1 MAKKIYGA
9 GTIVK
14 LANGK
19 WKWRGYFRDE
29 TTGAEHR
36 PTKTFNT
43 RKEAEEYRET
53 ACKTE
58 HRQKNLNKP
67 KMTVQQAYA
76 KWQTEVWKV
85 DGNLSDNTKRGW
97 VGVYKKHILPL
108 VGNSELQKID
118 SDKIQ
123 RYYNK
128 LKKEGLTHKT
138 IKNINQAFDALLKFC
153 IIKKL
158 LDSNPLDRVI
168 IPKDNMKK
176 RAEATQFVD
185 AIKESEYALVKPKLD
200 GIYQYALQFI
210 AESGIRP
217 EEIALRYEDI
227 NYASQEIY
235 IRRAVKRELTDYTKY
250 KTRKVESEDLK
261 SVKAYRTIPMT
272 ASLYMLLEWQR
283 EMLAELDIESA
294 YVFPN
299 SVGNIIEQR
308 NLLRSWH
315 NACKKAGIEIRGVKS
330 LRKLY
335 ITRRVREGMDP
346 KTLQH
351 LVGHE
356 SITTTLAFYQI
367 LDMDE
372 VKNEANKA
380 DVSLFGLSVPTEEEP
395 DPYAKQESGAN

>member
-1 MAKKIYGA
+1 MAKKLYGA

-19 WKWRGYFRDE
+19 WKWRGYYQDE
-29 TTGAEHR
+29 TTGEPHR

-53 ACKTE
+53 VFKTDLI
-58 HRQKNLNKP
+58 QNTLSKP
-67 KMTVQQAYA
+67 KMTVREAYA
-76 KWQTEVWKV
+76 KWQAEVWKV
-85 DGNLSDNTKRGW
+85 EGNLSENTMRGW
-97 VGVYKKHILPL
+97 VGVYNKHILPL
-108 VGNSELQKID
+108 VGDCELQKID

-123 RYYNK
+123 KYYNK
-128 LKKEGLTHKT
+128 LKKEGRVHKT

-158 LDSNPLDRVI
+158 IDSNPLDRVI

-176 RAEATQFVD
+176 RAETTQFAD
-185 AIKESEYALVKPKLD
+185 AITESEYALVKPKLN
-200 GIYQYALQFI
+200 GIYQYALQFV

-217 EEIALRYEDI
+217 EEIALRHEDI
-227 NYASQEIY
+227 NYVSQEIY

-272 ASLYMLLEWQR
+272 GTLFLILEWQR
-283 EMLAELDIESA
+283 EMLAGKEIESP

-299 SVGNIIEQR
+299 SVGKILEQR
-308 NLLRSWH
+308 NLLRAWH
-315 NACKKAGIEIRGVKS
+315 NACKNAEIEKRGVKS

-372 VKNEANKA
+372 VKNEATKV
-380 DVSLFGLSVPTEEEP
+380 DMSLVGLSMPTEEEP

>member
-19 WKWRGYFRDE
+19 WKWRGHYYDE
-29 TTGAEHR
+29 TTGEQHR

-53 ACKTE
+53 VFKTD
-58 HRQKNLNKP
+58 HIQKNLNKP
-67 KMTVQQAYA
+67 KMTVQQAYT

-97 VGVYKKHILPL
+97 VGVYQKHILPL
-108 VGNSELQKID
+108 VGKSELQKIN

-123 RYYNK
+123 KYYNK
-128 LKKEGLTHKT
+128 LKKDGLTHKT
-138 IKNINQAFDALLKFC
+138 IKNINQAFDALIKFC

-168 IPKDNMKK
+168 IPKDSMKK
-176 RAEATQFVD
+176 RAEATRFAD
-185 AIKESEYALVKPKLD
+185 SITESEYALVKPKLS
-200 GIYQYALQFI
+200 GIYQYALQFV

-217 EEIALRYEDI
+217 EEIALRQTDVDYDK
-227 NYASQEIY
+227 QEIR
-235 IRRAVKRELTDYTKY
+235 IQRAVKRELIDYEEY
-250 KTRKVESEDLK
+250 KTRKIESEDLK

-283 EMLAELDIESA
+283 EMLEELDIESP

-299 SVGNIIEQR
+299 SAGNIIEQR

-356 SITTTLAFYQI
+356 SITTTLTFYQI

-380 DVSLFGLSVPTEEEP
+380 DVSLFGLSFPDGTEP
-395 DPYAKQESGAN
+395 DLPDGWDE

>member
-19 WKWRGYFRDE
+19 WKWRGHYYDE
-29 TTGAEHR
+29 TTGEQHR

-43 RKEAEEYRET
+43 RKEAEEYREKVF
-53 ACKTE
+53 KTD
-58 HRQKNLNKP
+58 HIQKNLNKP

-97 VGVYKKHILPL
+97 VVVYNKHILPL
-108 VGNSELQKID
+108 VGNSELQKIN

-128 LKKEGLTHKT
+128 LKTEGRTHKT
-138 IKNINQAFDALLKFC
+138 IKNINQAFDALIKFC

-168 IPKDNMKK
+168 IPKDSMKK
-176 RAEATQFVD
+176 RAEATQFAD
-185 AIKESEYALVKPKLD
+185 SITESEYALVKPKLS
-200 GIYQYALQFI
+200 GIYQYALQFV

-217 EEIALRYEDI
+217 EEIALRHTDVDYDR
-227 NYASQEIY
+227 QEIR
-235 IRRAVKRELTDYTKY
+235 IQRAVKRELIDYETY
-250 KTRKVESEDLK
+250 RTRKIESEDLK
-261 SVKAYRTIPMT
+261 SIKAYRTIPMT

-283 EMLAELDIESA
+283 EMLAELDIESP

-299 SVGNIIEQR
+299 SAGNIIEQR

-315 NACKKAGIEIRGVKS
+315 NACRKAGLEIRGVKS

-356 SITTTLAFYQI
+356 SITTTLTFYQI

-380 DVSLFGLSVPTEEEP
+380 DISLFGLSFPDGTEP
-395 DPYAKQESGAN
+395 DLPEGWDE

>member
-9 GTIVK
+9 GTIFK

-19 WKWRGYFRDE
+19 WKWRGYYRDE
-29 TTGAEHR
+29 TTGEEHR

-53 ACKTE
+53 VFKTD
-58 HRQKNLNKP
+58 HIKKNLNKP

-97 VGVYKKHILPL
+97 VGIYKKHILSL

-123 RYYNK
+123 KYYNK
-128 LKKEGLTHKT
+128 LKKDGLTHKT
-138 IKNINQAFDALLKFC
+138 IKNINQAFDALIKFC

-168 IPKDNMKK
+168 IPKDSMKK
-176 RAEATQFVD
+176 RAEATQFAD
-185 AIKESEYALVKPKLD
+185 SITESEYALVKPKLS
-200 GIYQYALQFI
+200 GIYQYALQFV

-217 EEIALRYEDI
+217 EEIALRHTDVDYDR
-227 NYASQEIY
+227 QEIR
-235 IRRAVKRELTDYTKY
+235 IQRAVKRELIDYEEY
-250 KTRKVESEDLK
+250 KTRKIESEDLK
-261 SVKAYRTIPMT
+261 SIKAYRTIPMT

-283 EMLAELDIESA
+283 ELLAERDIESP

-299 SVGNIIEQR
+299 NVGKIIEQR

-315 NACKKAGIEIRGVKS
+315 NACIKAGIEKRGVKS

-356 SITTTLAFYQI
+356 SITTTLTFYQI

-380 DVSLFGLSVPTEEEP
+380 DISLFGLALPDGTEP
-395 DPYAKQESGAN
+395 DLPDGWDE

>member
-1 MAKKIYGA
+1 MARKLYGA

-19 WKWRGYFRDE
+19 WKWRGYYCDE
-29 TTGAEHR
+29 TTGKPHR

-43 RKEAEEYRET
+43 RQEAEAYRVD
-53 ACKTE
+53 AFKTD
-58 HRQKNLNKP
+58 HIKKNLSKP
-67 KMTVQQAYA
+67 KMTVRNAYA
-76 KWQTEVWKV
+76 KWQAEVWKV

-108 VGNSELQKID
+108 VGDSELQKID

-123 RYYNK
+123 KYYNK
-128 LKKEGLTHKT
+128 LKQSGLTRKT

-153 IIKKL
+153 ITKKL
-158 LDSNPLDRVI
+158 ISSNPLDEVI
-168 IPKDNMKK
+168 IPKDSMKK
-176 RAEATQFVD
+176 RAEATHFAD
-185 AIKESEYALVKPKLD
+185 AITEKEYALVKPKLN
-200 GIYQYALQFI
+200 GIFQYALQFV

-217 EEIALRYEDI
+217 EEIALRHTDVDYDK
-227 NYASQEIY
+227 QEIR
-235 IRRAVKRELTDYTKY
+235 IQRAVKRELIDYEEY
-250 KTRKVESEDLK
+250 KTRKIESEDLK
-261 SVKAYRTIPMT
+261 SVKAYRTIPLT

-283 EMLAELDIESA
+283 EMLAEKGIESP

-299 SVGNIIEQR
+299 NVGKIIEQR

-315 NACKKAGIEIRGVKS
+315 NACKKAGLEIRGVKS

-372 VKNEANKA
+372 VKDEANKA
-380 DVSLFGLSVPTEEEP
+380 DMSLFGLSFPDGTELDHP
-395 DPYAKQESGAN
+395 IDWDD